1 MLHFYVLCFHSSRC
15 LLPTLL
21 PFLFCFFLH
30 SYSSRRLLFD
40 ARSHLKSYRIVPPLY
55 RNVTFQY
62 GNDSSKGD
70 LLRGVNLKIKAW
82 QNVAIVGPSGSGK
95 STTLRLIS
103 RMLDPNGGQVSTCG
117 CWVLCC
123 ITAQLSSAHIA
134 LHITALQ
141 CIASLLFASH

>member
-1 MLHFYVLCFHSSRC
+1 MFYVFILVDAYFLPSSHSCFVFSY
-15 LLPTLL
+15 TLT
-21 PFLFCFFLH
+21 LH
-30 SYSSRRLLFD
+30 DRRLLFD
-40 ARSHLKSYRIVPPLY
+40 ARSQLKSYRIVPPLY

-70 LLRGVNLKIKAW
+70 LLRGVNLKIKAG

-123 ITAQLSSAHIA
+123 ITAQLSTAHIA

-141 CIASLLFASH
+141 CNASLLFASH